1 MIQFPSNPE
10 LKFVK
15 KWWYDFQTIGNREKK
30 RLRKRKH
37 LFDSIDSPPS
47 LPSRPRFLIFTLSP
61 HPSITRSIYQNANGR
76 KKWNG
81 KRKREISVSRYL
93 VSLELDFSVR
103 EAATFAKA
111 AEPRQ
116 RTILAAELRR
126 KQPTPATLNP
136 SVWFSSLSSSFYL
149 SLFLLVPIVY

>member
-1 MIQFPSNPE
+1 ME
-10 LKFVK
+10 WK
-15 KWWYDFQTIGNREKK
+15 KK
-30 RLRKRKH
+30 
-37 LFDSIDSPPS
+37 
-47 LPSRPRFLIFTLSP
+47 
-61 HPSITRSIYQNANGR
+61 
-76 KKWNG
+76 
-81 KRKREISVSRYL
+81 EISVSRYL

-136 SVWFSSLSSSFYL
+136 SV
-149 SLFLLVPIVY
+149 